1 MENLKKTV
9 TFTLTLEN
17 FETSEFSY
25 TTEEQFTLKQL
36 GYDPLVHHDL
46 ESFVGMQYVFWRSN
60 LLSGGWELEE

>member
-25 TTEEQFTLKQL
+25 TTEEQFTLEEL
-36 GYDPLVHHDL
+36 GYDPLIHHSL
-46 ESFVGMQYVFWRSN
+46 ESFVEMRYVFWRDN
-60 LLSGGWELEE
+60 LLSGGWVLEQ

>member
-1 MENLKKTV
+1 MENFKKTV

-36 GYDPLVHHDL
+36 GYDPLIHHDL
-46 ESFVGMQYVFWRSN
+46 ESFVEMKYVFWKTN
-60 LLSGGWELEE
+60 LLAGGWELGE

>member
-25 TTEEQFTLKQL
+25 TMEEQFTLEQL
-36 GYDPLVHHDL
+36 GYDPLIHHCL
-46 ESFVGMQYVFWRSN
+46 ESFVEMKYVFWRN
-60 LLSGGWELEE
+60 DLLSGGWELEE